1 MKLITILI
9 PEGENNIS
17 SITGTYEILTRAN
30 KYWKQNGKKELY
42 KIELAGV
49 SEKVE
54 YCSGL
59 FTIKPHTN
67 ISAIAKTNLIII
79 PSLNHNYEKVVKGN
93 SGNAAMID

>member
-1 MKLITILI
+1 MKLITIVI
-9 PEGENNIS
+9 PEGENNLS

-54 YCSGL
+54 YCRLVYYKAAHQHFGHR
-59 FTIKPHTN
+59 KNQPHHHSITE
-67 ISAIAKTNLIII
+67 
-79 PSLNHNYEKVVKGN
+79 P
-93 SGNAAMID
+93 